1 MSSKRILIV
10 EDDNDL
16 RDLWCDAL
24 DRRGYTVTGVGD
36 GAPALDEIARVPPDL
51 ILLDLI
57 MPRAELDGLV
67 LLFRLGARAMWT
79 PVPIV
84 AVSELADLFSAAIP
98 PERARTLGIVAVL
111 PKPIE
116 IEALTKEIERII
128 GALDQLRQDIHT
140 CPRDPT
146 NPEDPNPE
154 DHRQRAG
161 SRSG

>member
-10 EDDNDL
+10 EDANDL

-24 DRRGYTVTGVGD
+24 DRRGYAVTGVGD

-57 MPRAELDGLV
+57 MPRAELDGLA
-67 LLFRLGARAMWT
+67 LLFRLGARPMWT

-116 IEALTKEIERII
+116 IEALTNEIERII
-128 GALDQLRQDIHT
+128 GSSAVDGEGVSLS
-140 CPRDPT
+140 
-146 NPEDPNPE
+146 
-154 DHRQRAG
+154 DHLA
-161 SRSG
+161 S

>member
-1 MSSKRILIV
+1 MRSRRIL
-10 EDDNDL
+10 DNDEL

-24 DRRGYTVTGVGD
+24 DHRGYAVAGVGD

-57 MPRAELDGLV
+57 MPRAELDGLA
-67 LLFRLGARAMWT
+67 LLFRLRERPMWA

-98 PERARTLGIVAVL
+98 PERAHALDIVAVL

-116 IEALTKEIERII
+116 TEALTTEIERII
-128 GALDQLRQDIHT
+128 GPSAVTQRLDGDSVALG
-140 CPRDPT
+140 
-146 NPEDPNPE
+146 
-154 DHRQRAG
+154 DHLA
-161 SRSG
+161 S